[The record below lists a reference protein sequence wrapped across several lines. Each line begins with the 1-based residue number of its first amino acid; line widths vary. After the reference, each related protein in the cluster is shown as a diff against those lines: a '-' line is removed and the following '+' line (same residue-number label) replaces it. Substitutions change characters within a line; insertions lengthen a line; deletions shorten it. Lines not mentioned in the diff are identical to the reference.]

1 MGWAMKKVLLAVACV
16 LIFGSGLVGPGW
28 SAAVAQS
35 PQTLSPEAHEALL
48 AEAKAHENPVAYDA
62 ALTSILNRSDLS
74 DYQRGKTLFE
84 RATRRW
90 KDGMDKLG
98 AVEDFEAILAIDA
111 NHPFAN
117 NATIEMGWAEDE
129 IVWIQQQHED
139 LQTIAEWFD
148 GVFSLGRHDEAV
160 ARYRKSGISPT
171 PAQIETM
178 MAFGYV
184 CEDRPD
190 APKLHHFGPE
200 RPDLANLHWCG
211 AAASM
216 PGPDKAPR
224 LLTASAPATG
234 SPAPEAGKN
243 AAARKDEAQ
252 PAIAVAGP

>member
-1 MGWAMKKVLLAVACV
+1 M
-16 LIFGSGLVGPGW
+16 P
-28 SAAVAQS
+28 
-35 PQTLSPEAHEALL
+35 TEAYEALL
-48 AEAKAHENPVAYDA
+48 AEAKAHENPVAYEA
-62 ALTSILNRSDLS
+62 ALTSILNRTDLT

-98 AVEDFEAILAIDA
+98 AIEDFEAILAIDA

-117 NATIEMGWAEDE
+117 NAKIEMGWAGDE
-129 IVWIQQQHED
+129 IIWIEQQHED
-139 LQTIAEWFD
+139 LQTISEWFD

-171 PAQIETM
+171 PAQVEIM
-178 MAFGYV
+178 MAFGYI

-200 RPDLANLHWCG
+200 RPDLADLHWCG
-211 AAASM
+211 AAADM
-216 PGPDKAPR
+216 PGPDKLPR
-224 LLTASAPATG
+224 LRTASAPASG
-234 SPAPEAGKN
+234 PSAAQAGKN
-243 AAARKDEAQ
+243 VAAGDDDTQ

>member
-1 MGWAMKKVLLAVACV
+1 MLAAACAV
-16 LIFGSGLVGPGW
+16 ILGTGMAGPGPF
-28 SAAVAQS
+28 AAVAQS
-35 PQTLSPEAHEALL
+35 PQTLSEAAYEALL

-98 AVEDFEAILAIDA
+98 ALDDFEAILAIDA

-117 NATIEMGWAEDE
+117 NAKIEKGWAEDE
-129 IVWIQQQHED
+129 IIWIEQQHED

-171 PAQIETM
+171 PLQVQTM
-178 MAFGYV
+178 MAFGYI

-190 APKLHHFGPE
+190 APKLHQFGPE

-211 AAASM
+211 PAAAM

-234 SPAPEAGKN
+234 SPAPGDGKN